1 MNNRN
6 AYNNQM
12 MEIIILLII
21 IIKIQK
27 IILVQNLIITIKFIK
42 SSTQGKIQIIIL
54 KKMNVILII
63 QIVDENKDEDEYDS
77 DNILSQI
84 QYRKPDNIRI
94 DK

>member
-1 MNNRN
+1 
-6 AYNNQM
+6 
-12 MEIIILLII
+12 
-21 IIKIQK
+21 
-27 IILVQNLIITIKFIK
+27 
-42 SSTQGKIQIIIL
+42 
-54 KKMNVILII
+54 MNVILII